1 MSAFCALFIV
11 QLVQKGVFM
20 RFPTTNSVPS
30 EKEGGEGNH
39 SPLYFGKNRSK
50 TFAYKRL
57 WIATCPPEFSDL
69 PKALTNNSVQATV
82 FFQKEY
88 THFASKE
95 AIFTS
100 VQPFCINLH
109 SR

>member
-1 MSAFCALFIV
+1 MGGWRERAITPLYILAKRSPFKGFGLL
-11 QLVQKGVFM
+11 LVQ
-20 RFPTTNSVPS
+20 
-30 EKEGGEGNH
+30 
-39 SPLYFGKNRSK
+39 
-50 TFAYKRL
+50 AC
-57 WIATCPPEFSDL
+57 TCSPEFSDL
-69 PKALTNNSVQATV
+69 PTALTNNTVQATV

-95 AIFTS
+95 AIFTL